1 MHYKQQG
8 LSYCAD
14 PVPTLLTVDHAVLA
28 KHQIRIGEHARC
40 GLKIDAS
47 VLLLVRL
54 VLVRLPFEA
63 HDVIHNV

>member
-1 MHYKQQG
+1 MHYEQHS
-8 LSYCAD
+8 LPNSTD
-14 PVPTLLTVDHAVLA
+14 PVPTLLTFDHAVLA
-28 KHQIRIGEHARC
+28 KHEIRIGEHARC

-54 VLVRLPFEA
+54 VLVRVPFEA